1 MAVLRAVLRAVG
13 LLVVL
18 VLAAAVV
25 GLAVAILAI
34 MVMQGVEGEKRPHRG
49 RDLVPPRRPVQTPN
63 PANRGMVITP
73 MDRPDAPIIRVKATS
88 REPIPAMA
96 ANRRVN
102 RRNEG

>member
-34 MVMQGVEGEKRPHRG
+34 MVMQGVEGDSRPVR
-49 RDLVPPRRPVQTPN
+49 VPVPARRPAPTRSLLMN
-63 PANRGMVITP
+63 PAMKIRTEH
-73 MDRPDAPIIRVKATS
+73 RPTRKS
-88 REPIPAMA
+88 RSPDTGNNPGQGGE
-96 ANRRVN
+96 RRVN
-102 RRNEG
+102 RRGEG